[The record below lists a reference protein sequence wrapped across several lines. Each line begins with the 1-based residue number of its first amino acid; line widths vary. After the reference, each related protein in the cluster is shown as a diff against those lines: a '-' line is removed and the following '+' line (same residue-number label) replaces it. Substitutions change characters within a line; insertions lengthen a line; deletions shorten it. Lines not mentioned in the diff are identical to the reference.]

1 MQRRFQRARLA
12 PSIRPSSRSALAK
25 WLCFADAN
33 SFFRIV
39 DGTADRFVIDAA
51 RWSRSSQWPRIRVV
65 LIGRDVVRQGG
76 ICIAFL
82 ERVERPIF
90 EIAQLRCEPLGQLHA
105 IER

>member
-1 MQRRFQRARLA
+1 VEQIVPMIEDQIGIDRR
-12 PSIRPSSRSALAK
+12 
-25 WLCFADAN
+25 
-33 SFFRIV
+33 
-39 DGTADRFVIDAA
+39 
-51 RWSRSSQWPRIRVV
+51 
-65 LIGRDVVRQGG
+65 RDVVRQGG